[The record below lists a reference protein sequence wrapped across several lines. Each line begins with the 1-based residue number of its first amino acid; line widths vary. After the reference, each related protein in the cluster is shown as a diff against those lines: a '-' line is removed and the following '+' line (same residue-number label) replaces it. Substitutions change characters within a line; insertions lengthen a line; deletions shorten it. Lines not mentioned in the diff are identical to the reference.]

1 MPEPRSPH
9 PDDDERLEAELLLFV
24 DGGLDA
30 ERRSAIEEL
39 AAEQADVA
47 RRIAL
52 IRAGR
57 DRVRGAAADTEAPF
71 ELRRRV
77 DGLVARPRRARRRW
91 RPFAVLAGAA
101 GAAAVL
107 VVLVVGGAGPSVGD
121 VLDAAG
127 QSPAAVVTPTRGP
140 LLTIDVEG
148 TRFPNYEEKFGWR
161 PARRH
166 EDEVDG
172 RLVRTVDYRKGGETV
187 SYSIVA
193 GEALAEPEGEDV
205 EAEGTRLRRIGDA
218 VAVTWR
224 RGGHTCVMKA
234 SSGVT
239 LDTVAELAAW
249 KAKGAVRF

>member
-1 MPEPRSPH
+1 MSEPRPPH
-9 PDDDERLEAELLLFV
+9 SHDDERLEAELLLFV
-24 DGGLDA
+24 DGALDA
-30 ERRSAIEEL
+30 ERRSAIEAR
-39 AAEQADVA
+39 AAEQADLA
-47 RRIAL
+47 GRIAL

-71 ELRRRV
+71 ELRRRI
-77 DGLVARPRRARRRW
+77 DDLVARPRRARRRW
-91 RPFAVLAGAA
+91 RSFAVLAGAA
-101 GAAAVL
+101 ATAAVL
-107 VVLVVGGAGPSVGD
+107 VVVVVAGGGPSVGD

-127 QSPAAVVTPTRGP
+127 QSPAAVVTPTGGP
-140 LLTIDVEG
+140 LLDIDVEG

-161 PARRH
+161 AVRQH
-166 EDEVDG
+166 KDEVDG

-193 GEALAEPEGEDV
+193 GEALEEPDGQDL

-249 KAKGAVRF
+249 KAKGAIRF

>member
-1 MPEPRSPH
+1 MSEPRPPLSH
-9 PDDDERLEAELLLFV
+9 DDERLEAELLLFV

-30 ERRSAIEEL
+30 ERRSAIEAR

-57 DRVRGAAADTEAPF
+57 DRVREAAADTEAPF
-71 ELRRRV
+71 ELRRRI
-77 DGLVARPRRARRRW
+77 DGLAQRRARRRW
-91 RPFAVLAGAA
+91 RPFALLGGAA
-101 GAAAVL
+101 ATAAVL
-107 VVLVVGGAGPSVGD
+107 VVLVVAGGGPSVGD

-140 LLTIDVEG
+140 LLDVDVEG

-161 PARRH
+161 AVKQH

-172 RLVRTVDYRKGGETV
+172 RLVRTVDYRKGGDTV

-193 GEALAEPEGEDV
+193 GEALAEPDGQNLEV
-205 EAEGTRLRRIGDA
+205 EGTRLRRIGDS

-239 LDTVAELAAW
+239 VDAIAELAAW

>member
-1 MPEPRSPH
+1 MPQPRPPRSN
-9 PDDDERLEAELLLFV
+9 DDEALEGELLLLV

-30 ERRSAIEEL
+30 ERRSAIEAR
-39 AAEQADVA
+39 AAEQPDLA

-57 DRVRGAAADTEAPF
+57 DRVREAAADTVAPF
-71 ELRRRV
+71 ELRRQI

-91 RPFAVLAGAA
+91 RSFAVLAGAA
-101 GAAAVL
+101 ATAAVL
-107 VVLVVGGAGPSVGD
+107 VLLVVAGAGPSVGD

-127 QSPAAVVTPTRGP
+127 KSPAAVVTPTRGS
-140 LLTIDVEG
+140 LLDVDVEG

-161 PARRH
+161 AVGQH
-166 EDEVDG
+166 TDEVDA

-193 GEALAEPEGEDV
+193 GEALAEPDGQDL
-205 EAEGTRLRRIGDA
+205 EAEGTRLRRVGDA

-249 KAKGAVRF
+249 KAKGAIRF

>member
-1 MPEPRSPH
+1 MPEPRPPH
-9 PDDDERLEAELLLFV
+9 SHDDERLEAELLLFV
-24 DGGLDA
+24 DGALDA
-30 ERRSAIEEL
+30 ERRSAIEAR

-52 IRAGR
+52 IQAGR
-57 DRVRGAAADTEAPF
+57 DRVREAAADTEAPF
-71 ELRRRV
+71 ELRRRI
-77 DGLVARPRRARRRW
+77 DGLVQRRRARRHW
-91 RPFAVLAGAA
+91 RPFAVLGGAA
-101 GAAAVL
+101 ATAAVL
-107 VVLVVGGAGPSVGD
+107 VVLVVAGGSPSVGD

-127 QSPAAVVTPTRGP
+127 QSPAAVVTPTRAP
-140 LLTIDVEG
+140 LLDVGVEG

-161 PARRH
+161 AVKQH

-193 GEALAEPEGEDV
+193 GEALAEPDGQDLEV
-205 EAEGTRLRRIGDA
+205 EGTRLRRIGDR

-239 LDTVAELAAW
+239 LDAIAELAGW

>member
-1 MPEPRSPH
+1 MPEPRPPH

-30 ERRSAIEEL
+30 ERRSAIEAR

-57 DRVRGAAADTEAPF
+57 DRVREAAADTEAPF
-71 ELRRRV
+71 ELRRRL
-77 DGLVARPRRARRRW
+77 DGLAQRPRRARRRR
-91 RPFAVLAGAA
+91 RPFAALAGAA
-101 GAAAVL
+101 AAAVVL
-107 VVLVVGGAGPSVGD
+107 VVLVVTGGGPSVGD

-127 QSPAAVVTPTRGP
+127 GSPAAVVTPTRGP
-140 LLTIDVEG
+140 LLDVGVDG
-148 TRFPNYEEKFGWR
+148 TRFPNYQEKFGWR
-161 PARRH
+161 AARQYQ
-166 EDEVDG
+166 DEVDG

-193 GEALAEPEGEDV
+193 GDALAEPEGQDL
-205 EAEGTRLRRIGDA
+205 EAEGTRLRRIGDR

-224 RGGHTCVMKA
+224 RGGHTCVMTA
-234 SSGVT
+234 SPGVT

-249 KAKGAVRF
+249 KAKGAIRF

>member
-1 MPEPRSPH
+1 MPEPPPTHSN
-9 PDDDERLEAELLLFV
+9 DDDRLEVELLLFV

-30 ERRSAIEEL
+30 ERRSAIETR
-39 AAEQADVA
+39 AAEHADVA

-57 DRVRGAAADTEAPF
+57 DRVLEAAADTEAPF
-71 ELRRRV
+71 ELRRRI
-77 DGLVARPRRARRRW
+77 DGLAQRPRRAPRRW

-101 GAAAVL
+101 ATAAVL
-107 VVLVVGGAGPSVGD
+107 VVLVIGGGGPSVGD

-140 LLTIDVEG
+140 LLDVDVEG

-161 PARRH
+161 AAGQH
-166 EDEVDG
+166 TDEVDG
-172 RLVRTVDYRKGGETV
+172 RLVRTVDYRKDGETV

-193 GEALAEPEGEDV
+193 GEALAEPDGQDL
-205 EAEGTRLRRIGDA
+205 EAEGMQLRRIGDG

-234 SSGVT
+234 STGVAV
-239 LDTVAELAAW
+239 DTVAELAAW
-249 KAKGAVRF
+249 KAKGAIRF

>member
-1 MPEPRSPH
+1 MS
-9 PDDDERLEAELLLFV
+9 DDERLEAELVLFV

-30 ERRSAIEEL
+30 ERRSAIEAQ
-39 AAEQADVA
+39 AAEREDVA

-57 DRVRGAAADTEAPF
+57 DRVRVAAAETEAPF

-77 DGLVARPRRARRRW
+77 DDLVARPRRARRRW
-91 RPFAVLAGAA
+91 RPFAVLAGA
-101 GAAAVL
+101 GATAAVVAVL
-107 VVLVVGGAGPSVGD
+107 VVAGGGPSVGD

-127 QSPAAVVTPTRGP
+127 QSPAAVVTPTGGP
-140 LLTIDVEG
+140 LLDVDVEG
-148 TRFPNYEEKFGWR
+148 TRFPDYEEKFGWR
-161 PARRH
+161 AAAQH

-193 GEALAEPEGEDV
+193 GDALAEPDGQDIQG
-205 EAEGTRLRRIGDA
+205 EGTRLRRIGDA

-224 RGGHTCVMKA
+224 RGGRTCVMKA
-234 SSGVT
+234 SSGVS
-239 LDTVAELAAW
+239 LDTVTELAGW
-249 KAKGAVRF
+249 KAKGAIEF

>member
-1 MPEPRSPH
+1 MPEPRPPH
-9 PDDDERLEAELLLFV
+9 TDDDERLEAELLLFV

-30 ERRSAIEEL
+30 ERRSAIEAR
-39 AAEQADVA
+39 AAEPDVA

-57 DRVRGAAADTEAPF
+57 DRVREAAAETEAPF
-71 ELRRRV
+71 ELRRRI
-77 DGLVARPRRARRRW
+77 DGLAKRPRRARRW
-91 RPFAVLAGAA
+91 RPFAVLG
-101 GAAAVL
+101 GAAATA
-107 VVLVVGGAGPSVGD
+107 VVLVLLVVAGGGPSVGD

-127 QSPAAVVTPTRGP
+127 QSPAAVVTPTRAP
-140 LLTIDVEG
+140 LLGVGVEG

-161 PARRH
+161 AARQH

-193 GEALAEPEGEDV
+193 GEALAEPDGQNLEV
-205 EAEGTRLRRIGDA
+205 EGTRLRRIGDR

-239 LDTVAELAAW
+239 LGTIAELAGW
-249 KAKGAVRF
+249 KAKGAIRF

>member
-1 MPEPRSPH
+1 MSEPRPPLSH
-9 PDDDERLEAELLLFV
+9 DDERLEAELLLFV

-30 ERRSAIEEL
+30 ERRSAIEAR

-57 DRVRGAAADTEAPF
+57 DRVREAAADTEAPF
-71 ELRRRV
+71 ELRRRI
-77 DGLVARPRRARRRW
+77 DGLAQRPRRARRRW
-91 RPFAVLAGAA
+91 RPFALLGGAA
-101 GAAAVL
+101 ATAAVL
-107 VVLVVGGAGPSVGD
+107 VVLVVAGGGPSVGD

-140 LLTIDVEG
+140 LLDVDVEG

-161 PARRH
+161 AVKQH

-172 RLVRTVDYRKGGETV
+172 RLVRTVDYRKGGDTV

-193 GEALAEPEGEDV
+193 GEALAEPDGQNLEV
-205 EAEGTRLRRIGDA
+205 EGTPLRRIGDS

-239 LDTVAELAAW
+239 LDAIAELAAW

>member
-1 MPEPRSPH
+1 MPEPQPPH
-9 PDDDERLEAELLLFV
+9 SNDDDRLEAELLLFV

-30 ERRSAIEEL
+30 ERRSAIEAW
-39 AAEQADVA
+39 AAEHADVA

-57 DRVRGAAADTEAPF
+57 ERVREAAAETEAPL
-71 ELRRRV
+71 ELRRRI
-77 DGLVARPRRARRRW
+77 DGLAQRPRRARRRW

-101 GAAAVL
+101 ATAAVL
-107 VVLVVGGAGPSVGD
+107 VVLVVAGGGLSVGD

-140 LLTIDVEG
+140 LLDIEVEG

-161 PARRH
+161 AVGQH
-166 EDEVDG
+166 EDELDG
-172 RLVRTVDYRKGGETV
+172 RLVRTVDYRKGGQTV

-193 GEALAEPEGEDV
+193 GDALAEPDGQDL

-234 SSGVT
+234 SSAVD

>member
-1 MPEPRSPH
+1 MPDPRPPH
-9 PDDDERLEAELLLFV
+9 SNDDESLEAELLLFV
-24 DGGLDA
+24 DGRLDA
-30 ERRSAIEEL
+30 ERRSAIEAR

-57 DRVRGAAADTEAPF
+57 DRVREAAADTETPF
-71 ELRRRV
+71 ELRRQI
-77 DGLVARPRRARRRW
+77 DGLIARPRRPRRRW

-101 GAAAVL
+101 ATAAVL
-107 VVLVVGGAGPSVGD
+107 VVLVVAGGGPSVGD

-127 QSPAAVVTPTRGP
+127 KSPAAVVTPTRAP
-140 LLTIDVEG
+140 LLDIDVEG

-161 PARRH
+161 AVGQH
-166 EDEVDG
+166 TDEVDG

-193 GEALAEPEGEDV
+193 GEALEEPDGQDL

-234 SSGVT
+234 SPGVT

-249 KAKGAVRF
+249 KAKGAIRF

>member
-1 MPEPRSPH
+1 MPEPRPPH
-9 PDDDERLEAELLLFV
+9 SNDDDRLEAELLLFV

-30 ERRSAIEEL
+30 ERRSAIEAR

-57 DRVRGAAADTEAPF
+57 DQVREAAAGTEAPF
-71 ELRRRV
+71 ELRRRI
-77 DGLVARPRRARRRW
+77 DGLAQRPRRARRRW
-91 RPFAVLAGAA
+91 RSFAAVA
-101 GAAAVL
+101 GAAATAALL

-140 LLTIDVEG
+140 LLDIEVEG

-161 PARRH
+161 AAGQH
-166 EDEVDG
+166 KDEVDG
-172 RLVRTVDYRKGGETV
+172 RLVRTVDYRKGGGTV

-193 GEALAEPEGEDV
+193 GEALAEPDGQDL
-205 EAEGTRLRRIGDA
+205 EAEGTRLRRISDA

-249 KAKGAVRF
+249 KAKGAIRF